1 MCSLSAAC
9 RGAVK
14 VLLCEAFI
22 VRPKDVVLAFAIWC
36 VSRNRKCFA
45 SRGIDRSFK
54 RCSFGFC
61 YLVRFRDHKCFAS
74 RGIVRS
80 SERCS
85 LGFCCLVRSAGP

>member
-1 MCSLSAAC
+1 MVKTMEIFMTAAARQMQFVFSLSAAR

-22 VRPKDVVLAFAIWC
+22 VRPKDVVLAFAICC

-61 YLVRFRDHKCFAS
+61 YLVRF
-74 RGIVRS
+74 
-80 SERCS
+80 
-85 LGFCCLVRSAGP
+85 AGP